1 MGGCVELSSP
11 AFFGEILVGK
21 QITATQLLMPH
32 SYDLLL
38 GTNAKNDRQTPLHWL
53 MQVRAFGGYAS
64 ADDVE
69 KEAFNFLDDLDE
81 AGIRVQTVSVREEP
95 QLQVVMLLFCH

>member
-38 GTNAKNDRQTPLHWL
+38 GTNAKTTGKLHCIGSC
-53 MQVRAFGGYAS
+53 R
-64 ADDVE
+64 
-69 KEAFNFLDDLDE
+69 
-81 AGIRVQTVSVREEP
+81 
-95 QLQVVMLLFCH
+95 